1 MPESL
6 NTVTEMKTTSD
17 KLINRLDQAEER
29 ICTGGYLNSN
39 PLTAGNKQDNLWDEN
54 LMKSGKFYTTF
65 SFWLVLTLLN

>member
-17 KLINRLDQAEER
+17 KLINRLDQVKER

-39 PLTAGNKQDNLWDEN
+39 PLTAGNKQQKD
-54 LMKSGKFYTTF
+54 
-65 SFWLVLTLLN
+65 